1 MDRSAI
7 DVVFSII
14 LTWGWG
20 LAVPLILRY
29 AVLKR
34 PLDKVIAL
42 FIAAGLWLLN
52 IFIFTALGSQSKT
65 HVALFLVAAVSYWI
79 LTRKADPQPEISP
92 PAPTAPIDGTAPVE
106 SPAAH
111 SESQQCPDL
120 ADNGFKGKRIHIFLV
135 ATVISGLLA
144 ALFGKTSSDWFLL
157 IPVVATFF
165 SVLVVGQPE
174 STRNW
179 RNTII
184 WSALFTPPV
193 LIVSFIAL
201 GIIINLIE

>member
-7 DVVFSII
+7 DIVFSIV

-29 AVLKR
+29 AILKR

-42 FIAAGLWLLN
+42 FIAGGLWLLN
-52 IFIFTALGSQSKT
+52 IFIFTALGSQSRT
-65 HVALFLVAAVSYWI
+65 HAALFLVAAVSYWI
-79 LTRKADPQPEISP
+79 LTKKAAPQPEVTNPVFSPTDGTP
-92 PAPTAPIDGTAPVE
+92 PADSLST
-106 SPAAH
+106 PA
-111 SESQQCPDL
+111 EPEQRPDL
-120 ADNGFKGKRIHIFLV
+120 VDNGFKGKRIHIFLV
-135 ATVISGLLA
+135 ATVISALLA
-144 ALFGKTSSDWFLL
+144 AVFGKTSSDWFLL

-184 WSALFTPPV
+184 WSGLFTPIV
-193 LIVSFIAL
+193 LIVSFIAF
-201 GIIINLIE
+201 GIVINLIK

>member
-1 MDRSAI
+1 MDRSAVDI
-7 DVVFSII
+7 VFSII

-20 LAVPLILRY
+20 LAIPLILRY

-42 FIAAGLWLLN
+42 FIAGALWLLN
-52 IFIFTALGSQSKT
+52 IFIFTALGSQSRT
-65 HVALFLVAAVSYWI
+65 HAALFLVAAVSYWI
-79 LTRKADPQPEISP
+79 LTKKPGSAQETKPVAAAPANDPPSSAASVTASEAQPQP
-92 PAPTAPIDGTAPVE
+92 ALV
-106 SPAAH
+106 
-111 SESQQCPDL
+111 
-120 ADNGFKGKRIHIFLV
+120 DNGFKGKRIHIFLV
-135 ATVISGLLA
+135 ATVISALLGA
-144 ALFGKTSSDWFLL
+144 VFGKTSSDWFLL

-184 WSALFTPPV
+184 WSLLFTPVV
-193 LIVSFIAL
+193 LMVSFLVL
-201 GIIINLIE
+201 GIILNLVK